1 MKWNFSHKSWWF
13 QDCLKKITAAF
24 WTAKSSMSLFCI
36 LGTINSKWNFFIFGN
51 SFPISNNSFLKLRS
65 AKCRQRYRWNCKR
78 CWVYSKELESFSV
91 LENRWRASVRGFESH
106 SLLHLK
112 LHIGVRMQILLLG
125 SIRKMCAIFF
135 YGEVLKLAEE
145 APLLRV

>member
-1 MKWNFSHKSWWF
+1 MKWNFSHKSWGF

-24 WTAKSSMSLFCI
+24 WTAKSPIGLFCN
-36 LGTINSKWNFFIFGN
+36 LGTIDSRWNFFDFGN